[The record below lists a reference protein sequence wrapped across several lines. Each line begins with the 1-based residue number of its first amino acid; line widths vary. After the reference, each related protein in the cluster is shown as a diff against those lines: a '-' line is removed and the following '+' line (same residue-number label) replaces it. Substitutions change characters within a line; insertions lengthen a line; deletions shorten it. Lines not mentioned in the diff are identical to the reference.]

1 MSYPYSEEQ
10 DSARLTPAV
19 KWVIAINVAIYFVQ
33 VTMFGPAMQ
42 QWLGFDVGNLTER
55 PWTVLTYMFVH
66 AGFWHLAMNMYTL
79 WLFGTRLE
87 RAWNPGSFVRYY
99 LLCGLGGWLAHLM
112 FARSAG
118 LVGASAGVFGVMLAY
133 AMRWPDDELLLYFV
147 IPLKVKHL
155 VALLAV
161 VNLALGIYHDGMGG
175 GAAYFAHLGGFAAG
189 WLYLRWIASNP
200 SLEGLRQRMSPIPD
214 VPDEPPR
221 AVPRSHPRPRE
232 RAPEVDDVVARS
244 NAVTAKRVSSPG
256 PTLMSKAGKSK
267 ADQLNDVLDKISQ
280 HGLGS
285 LTGDERRL
293 LEEMSKTRR
302 DG

>member
-10 DSARLTPAV
+10 DSPRLTPAV
-19 KWVIAINVAIYFVQ
+19 KWLVAISVAIYFVQ
-33 VTMFGPAMQ
+33 VTMFGPAMEH
-42 QWLGFDVGNLTER
+42 WLGFEVGGLTER

-87 RAWNPGSFVRYY
+87 RAWSPGAFARYF
-99 LLCGLGGWLAHLM
+99 LLCGLGGWAAHLV

-133 AMRWPDDELLLYFV
+133 AMRWPDEELLLYFV
-147 IPLKVKHL
+147 IPVKVKHL
-155 VALLAV
+155 VLVLAI
-161 VNLALGIYHDGMGG
+161 VNLGLGLASGGMGG
-175 GAAYFAHLGGFAAG
+175 GPAYFAHLGGFAAG
-189 WLYLRWIASNP
+189 WLYLRWIASNA
-200 SLEGLRQRMSPIPD
+200 SLEGIRQRMSPIPD
-214 VPDEPPR
+214 VSDEPPR
-221 AVPRSHPRPRE
+221 AIPRSHPRPRE

-244 NAVTAKRVSSPG
+244 NAVTAKRSGG
-256 PTLMSKAGKSK
+256 PTLMSKAEKNKS
-267 ADQLNDVLDKISQ
+267 DQLNDVLDKISQ
-280 HGLGS
+280 HGLNS

-293 LEEMSKTRR
+293 LEEMSKWLR